1 MSEQSLP
8 DRDVIAQLINEGR
21 IDELQ
26 DLLAEYHPADIA
38 ELLDELD
45 PDTAVVLFTMLPL
58 DVASEVLD
66 ESGGIM
72 RKELLEQTDDERLA
86 DLLDE
91 MPMDD
96 AAEILED
103 LPDLMT
109 DHLLGL
115 MEPGE
120 AADVRRI
127 LSYEENTAGRL
138 MNTDVA
144 SLRRQWTSAE
154 AIEYLRSLE
163 EIETLHYLY
172 VVDRDQKLIGVVPI
186 RYLLLAQPDELI
198 EEVMLQSV
206 FSISVNSD
214 QEDLAEFIAK
224 YDYTA
229 IPVVDDDGCLLG
241 VVTVDDALD
250 VLEEEATED
259 FHRLGGSEP
268 LDQPYFAV
276 SPFNIFRKRIGW
288 LLLLFF
294 AGSLTGYIT
303 TLFEGVWGVFT
314 ALTIFVPLV
323 IGTGGNA
330 GSQTIATIIRA
341 ITLGEVKV
349 MTLGRAW
356 RKEVATGLMLGFVMF
371 ALAMV
376 LNFVVWRVELGV
388 ALAVALTMPVV
399 VVWANTIGTIVPVL
413 ADRFGIDPTVISGPM
428 ITTLVDAT
436 GLAIYYTLAGYM
448 LGVF

>member
-8 DRDVIAQLINEGR
+8 DHDFIAELINEGR

-45 PDTAVVLFTMLPL
+45 PDTAVVLFTLLPL
-58 DVASEVLD
+58 DIASEVLD

-103 LPDLMT
+103 LPGLMS

-115 MEPGE
+115 MEPQE

-198 EEVMLQSV
+198 EDVMLQSV
-206 FSISVNSD
+206 FSVSATAD

-229 IPVVDDDGCLLG
+229 IPVVDEEGCLLG

-259 FHRLGGSEP
+259 IHRLGGSEP

-276 SPFNIFRKRIGW
+276 SPINIFRKRIGW

-294 AGSLTGYIT
+294 AGSLTGYVT
-303 TLFEGVWGVFT
+303 TLFEGVWGIFT
-314 ALTIFVPLV
+314 ALTVFVPLV

-330 GSQTIATIIRA
+330 GSQTIATIIRS

-349 MTLGRAW
+349 TNLGRAW
-356 RKEVATGLMLGFVMF
+356 RKEVTTGVMLGFVMF
-371 ALAMV
+371 VLAMV
-376 LNFVVWRVELGV
+376 LNFVVWQVELGV
-388 ALAVALTMPVV
+388 ALAVGLTMPVV

-413 ADRFGIDPTVISGPM
+413 ADHFGIDPTVISGPM

-436 GLAIYYTLAGYM
+436 GLAIYYTLAGFM

>member
-1 MSEQSLP
+1 MSEQFMP
-8 DRDVIAQLINEGR
+8 DQDFIARLIAEDR
-21 IDELQ
+21 LAELR

-38 ELLDELD
+38 ELLDEMD
-45 PDTAVVLFTMLPL
+45 TDTAVVTFGHLPI

-66 ESGGIM
+66 ESGGIF

-86 DLLDE
+86 DLLEE

-115 MEPGE
+115 MEPEE

-127 LSYEENTAGRL
+127 LSYDENTAGRL

-144 SLRRQWTSAE
+144 ALRRQWTAAE

-172 VVDRDQKLIGVVPI
+172 VVDRDGQLLGVVPI

-198 EEVMLQSV
+198 EDIMLQTV
-206 FSISVNSD
+206 FSVLTTAD
-214 QEDLAEFIAK
+214 QEELADFIAK

-229 IPVVDDDGCLLG
+229 IPVVDDEGRLLG

-259 FHRLGGSEP
+259 IHRLGGSEP

-276 SPFNIFRKRIGW
+276 SAFDIYKKRIGW

-294 AGSLTGYIT
+294 AGTLTGYVT

-341 ITLGEVKV
+341 ITLGEVKPAT
-349 MTLGRAW
+349 MIRAW
-356 RKEVATGLMLGFVMF
+356 RKELFTGLMLGTTMCVLAI
-371 ALAMV
+371 ALT
-376 LNFVVWRVELGV
+376 LIVWQVDLGV
-388 ALAVALTMPVV
+388 ALAVAFTLPVV
-399 VVWANTIGTIVPVL
+399 VMWAVTIGTIVPVV
-413 ADRFGIDPTVISGPM
+413 ADRIGIDPTVVSGPM
-428 ITTLVDAT
+428 ISTLVDAT
-436 GLAIYYTLAGYM
+436 GLAIYYTLAGFI